1 MSAIGETLPNFVIA
15 GAPRCGTSALFTY
28 LAAHPQ
34 VAASSVKETQYFM
47 DADSAL
53 FHRDSNYLS
62 QGVDGYRKYFAEGVR
77 ERPGAAIVFEAT
89 PGYMYQRTALESL
102 PELPSRP
109 RFLFQLRKP
118 SAQVYSSYL
127 YSLHQAGNLSHR
139 VSFREFAFGTDRI
152 SNSTNEFHRRAL
164 AFAEYATF
172 LAEWQVA
179 CGDERIRVSHLE
191 AFRENPR
198 RYMRDLATWLDID
211 PVFYDDYDFAV
222 VNRNVAVRARGAQTL
237 VRRLARPLSG
247 GARNVARG
255 LYRRVNTRSLPA
267 PSDDDRAVMAEIDEH
282 MQSINGALADR
293 FHIDVQAWSAA

>member
-1 MSAIGETLPNFVIA
+1 MSAVGETLPNFVIA

-89 PGYMYQRTALESL
+89 PGYMYQRTALEAL
-102 PELPSRP
+102 PGLASRP

-118 SAQVYSSYL
+118 SEQVYSSYL
-127 YSLHQAGNLSHR
+127 YSLHQAGNLSHQ
-139 VSFREFAFGTDRI
+139 VSFREFAFGTELI
-152 SNSTNEFHRRAL
+152 SSSANEFHRQAL
-164 AFAEYATF
+164 AFAEYVGFLSAWQAT
-172 LAEWQVA
+172 
-179 CGDERIRVSHLE
+179 CGDERIRVTRFE

-198 RYMRDLATWLDID
+198 GYMRDLAIWLDID
-211 PVFYDDYDFAV
+211 PTFYDDYDFDV
-222 VNRNVAVRARGAQTL
+222 VNRNVAVRARAAQTM
-237 VRRLARPLSG
+237 VRRLARPLAG
-247 GARNVARG
+247 RAREVARG
-255 LYRRVNTRSLPA
+255 LYRRANTRSLPT
-267 PSDDDRAVMAEIDEH
+267 PSDDEGVVMAEIDERL
-282 MQSINGALADR
+282 QPANRQLADR
-293 FHIDVQAWSAA
+293 FQIDLQTWNVT